1 MCILNFNLLEMNYF
15 VYGYNKRKFG
25 FVYNVVGIQYVG
37 YEGYWIYV
45 ARCVYYVYYN
55 GRKGGGLKYVIIYWI
70 WIYINMYCGI
80 NDNNDNGNLIFI
92 DFI

>member
-1 MCILNFNLLEMNYF
+1 MCILNYNLLEMNYF

-37 YEGYWIYV
+37 YEGYWIDV

-70 WIYINMYCGI
+70 YINMYCGI

>member
-1 MCILNFNLLEMNYF
+1 MCILNYNLLEMNYF

-55 GRKGGGLKYVIIYWI
+55 GRKG
-70 WIYINMYCGI
+70 
-80 NDNNDNGNLIFI
+80 
-92 DFI
+92 